1 MGKRRHNILEKKCG
15 VCCVCVWNKNGSLSQ
30 LHVYLVMEVLRGGEL
45 LERLRRESALTEARA
60 SSIFL
65 QLAQAVQAMHSK
77 RVVHRDLKPEVLVF
91 LLSISLCLSVYE
103 LFVSLAGRTSCS
115 PVEQKML
122 L

>member
-1 MGKRRHNILEKKCG
+1 
-15 VCCVCVWNKNGSLSQ
+15 
-30 LHVYLVMEVLRGGEL
+30 MEVLRGGEL

-91 LLSISLCLSVYE
+91 LLSMSLSLCLSVYE
-103 LFVSLAGRTSCS
+103 LFVCLAGRTSCS

>member
-1 MGKRRHNILEKKCG
+1 MKTQYFRKKCG
-15 VCCVCVWNKNGSLSQ
+15 VCCVYVWNKNGSLSQ

-91 LLSISLCLSVYE
+91 SMSLSLSVCLCMSCLCLW
-103 LFVSLAGRTSCS
+103 LAEP
-115 PVEQKML
+115 PVHQ
-122 L
+122 